1 METRQHV
8 PSTTDDRPTRSGVLV
23 GLATLAL
30 LLVALVVR
38 SGIVF
43 GLVAAAAIFV
53 PIERLFSLHPQR
65 VLRAGWR
72 TDVVHFVV
80 NNVFTTIGLVVSVV
94 AVGGTLH
101 AVVPDSVRGAI
112 AAQPWIAQFAEA
124 LVITTFAGY
133 WAHRATHR
141 VPLLWR
147 FHALHHSIRE
157 MDWLAAARLHPVDQ
171 VFTRSCVV
179 IPLYVLGF
187 SRATFGAF
195 LVFTTLQA
203 LFVHANVRLTF
214 GPLRY
219 VVATPEFH
227 HWHHGNVD
235 ASYDTNFAGEF
246 PFVDALFG
254 TLHVPKGEWPARYGV
269 DDDVP
274 PGYLRQLAWPF
285 RR

>member
-1 METRQHV
+1 MQVATWSPAGEARTTR
-8 PSTTDDRPTRSGVLV
+8 TGVLL
-23 GLATLAL
+23 GLVTLAL
-30 LLVALVVR
+30 FLVALVVR
-38 SGIVF
+38 GGIVF

-53 PIERLFSLHPQR
+53 PIERLFALHPQR
-65 VLRAGWR
+65 VLRDGWR

-80 NNVFTTIGLVVSVV
+80 NNVFTTVGLVVAVV

-101 AVVPDSVRGAI
+101 VLVPDAVRGAI

-124 LVITTFAGY
+124 LVVTSLAGY

-147 FHALHHSIRE
+147 FHKVHHSIRE

-171 VFTRSCVV
+171 VFTRSCLIV
-179 IPLYVLGF
+179 PLYVLGF

-219 VVATPEFH
+219 VLATPEFH
-227 HWHHGNVD
+227 HWHHGAVE
-235 ASYDTNFAGEF
+235 AAYDTNFAGEF
-246 PFVDALFG
+246 PFVDKLFG
-254 TLHVPKGEWPARYGV
+254 TLHLPPGEWPARYGV
-269 DDDVP
+269 DDDLP
-274 PGYLRQLAWPF
+274 SGYLRQLAHPF

>member
-1 METRQHV
+1 MQL
-8 PSTTDDRPTRSGVLV
+8 STCSPPAEDHATRSGVLV
-23 GLATLAL
+23 GVATLAL
-30 LLVALVVR
+30 LLVALAVR
-38 SGIVF
+38 GGIMF

-80 NNVFTTIGLVVSVV
+80 NNVFTTVGLVVAVV

-101 AVVPDSVRGAI
+101 LIVPDGVRTAI
-112 AAQPWIAQFAEA
+112 AAQPWVAQLAEA
-124 LVITTFAGY
+124 LLVTSIAGY

-147 FHALHHSIRE
+147 FHKVHHSIRE

-171 VFTRSCVV
+171 AFTRSCVV

-219 VVATPEFH
+219 VIATPEFH
-227 HWHHGNVD
+227 HWHHGNVE
-235 ASYDTNFAGEF
+235 AAYDTNFAGEF
-246 PFVDALFG
+246 PFVDKLFG
-254 TLHVPKGEWPARYGV
+254 TLHLPKDEWPARYGV
-269 DDDVP
+269 DDDLP
-274 PGYLRQLAWPF
+274 AGYLRQLAWPF